1 MENVNLNKI
10 VIASFMDNGITGHI
24 IIDNDILRPYCDLC
38 DSFKCTHVKYAMLN
52 ENIREEFYGSLKL
65 ICKECGYFNSKGSK
79 FCIMCGSSLEDD

>member
-1 MENVNLNKI
+1 MENVKLNKM

-38 DSFKCTHVKYAMLN
+38 NSFKCIHVRYAMSVAQIRDDFN
-52 ENIREEFYGSLKL
+52 ESLKL

-79 FCIMCGSSLEDD
+79 FCEMCGSSLEDD